1 MIYLLRPR
9 HAPITNPSLSDRFN
23 TAAQG
28 NFTAAAFNRT
38 LLNEQKRPLISLT
51 EHDLPSIRSTLL
63 GALLCA
69 LASEHAFAL
78 VRYGIAHLMEMLLWR
93 GTAEELTLRASEYR
107 LKRDYV
113 ESRGA
118 QAFEREIS
126 RLKEEHAKNE
136 NNDDN
141 KSIWETAE
149 DAGVREVV
157 DKKRQ

>member
-1 MIYLLRPR
+1 
-9 HAPITNPSLSDRFN
+9 
-23 TAAQG
+23 
-28 NFTAAAFNRT
+28 
-38 LLNEQKRPLISLT
+38 
-51 EHDLPSIRSTLL
+51 
-63 GALLCA
+63 
-69 LASEHAFAL
+69 
-78 VRYGIAHLMEMLLWR
+78 MEMLLWR

-118 QAFEREIS
+118 EAFEREIS